1 MSVFVPILGLY
12 VTSQDD
18 CILWGGVGRRV
29 SAQRTR
35 KKKREGLLSDKGPK
49 KERGV
54 ETPTGVYVYLHVG
67 WYKKEETDSEQRPAR
82 LSLLFIT

>member
-1 MSVFVPILGLY
+1 MFVPILGLY

-18 CILWGGVGRRV
+18 CILWGGG
-29 SAQRTR
+29 SAGKRAENEE
-35 KKKREGLLSDKGPK
+35 KKREGLLSDKGPK

-67 WYKKEETDSEQRPAR
+67 
-82 LSLLFIT
+82 